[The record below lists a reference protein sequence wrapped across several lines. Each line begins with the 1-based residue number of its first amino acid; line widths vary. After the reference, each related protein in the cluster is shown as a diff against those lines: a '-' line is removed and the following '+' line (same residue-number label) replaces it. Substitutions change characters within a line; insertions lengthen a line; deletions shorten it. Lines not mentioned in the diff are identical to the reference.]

1 LILSADDF
9 ERTVNLESNF
19 ATTCCK
25 IDLDMAKAKS
35 RRKKGKQHN
44 SQINQY
50 DKIFRENLEA
60 ALPGLIKNL
69 LGIQA
74 VHTEE
79 LPDDIQHTKERKPD
93 VLKKVTD
100 KNGETFVLHIEF
112 QVKDELEMVFRMAE
126 YYIMLLRQYQL
137 QVRQYVIYIGAGDP
151 AMTDHIRSESMNFK
165 YRLIVLSAVDY
176 QLLLRS
182 ENPEEKM
189 LAILADFGG
198 GDPKRIIEN
207 IVNQVITATKG
218 DFSKLRYIQ
227 QLRILA
233 QLRNLAI
240 ESLQIMDSIANYI
253 SEEKDILYRRGERD
267 GIEKGKETV
276 VKILLLNTD
285 FTVAKIAALSD
296 VTEAFVKKVKK
307 TLK

>member
-1 LILSADDF
+1 
-9 ERTVNLESNF
+9 
-19 ATTCCK
+19 
-25 IDLDMAKAKS
+25 MAKS
-35 RRKKGKQHN
+35 SSKKGKRRNPQV
-44 SQINQY
+44 NQY
-50 DKIFRENLEA
+50 DKILKENIEA

-69 LGIQA
+69 LGIHA

-126 YYIMLLRQYQL
+126 YYIMLFRQYQL
-137 QVRQYVIYIGAGDP
+137 RVQQYVIYIGAGEP
-151 AMTDHIRSESMNFK
+151 TMTDHIRSEAMNFK
-165 YRLIVLSAVDY
+165 YRLIALSTVDY

-182 ENPEEKM
+182 HNPEEKM

-198 GDPKRIIEN
+198 RDPKRIIEN
-207 IVNQVITATKG
+207 IVNQVITTSKG
-218 DFSKLRYIQ
+218 NFSKLRHIQ

-233 QLRNLAI
+233 QLRNLAP
-240 ESLQIMDSIANYI
+240 ESLEIMDSIANYI
-253 SEEKDILYRRGERD
+253 SEEKDILYRRGEKKGIEK
-267 GIEKGKETV
+267 GIEKGKETF
-276 VKILLLNTD
+276 VKNLLLNTN
-285 FTVAKIAALSD
+285 FTIAKIATLTN
-296 VTEAFVKKVKK
+296 VTESFVKKVKK

>member
-1 LILSADDF
+1 
-9 ERTVNLESNF
+9 
-19 ATTCCK
+19 
-25 IDLDMAKAKS
+25 MAKARS
-35 RRKKGKQHN
+35 RGNKGKQSN
-44 SQINQY
+44 RQVNQY

-69 LGIQA
+69 LGIHA

-112 QVKDELEMVFRMAE
+112 QVKDEQEMVFRMAE

-137 QVRQYVIYIGAGDP
+137 RVRQYVIYIGAGEP
-151 AMTDHIRSESMNFK
+151 TMTDHIRSEPMSFK
-165 YRLIVLSAVDY
+165 YQLIALSSVDY

-182 ENPEEKM
+182 DNPEEKM
-189 LAILADFGG
+189 LAILANFGS
-198 GDPKRIIEN
+198 GDPERVIEN
-207 IVNQVITATKG
+207 IVNQVIAISRG
-218 DFSKLRYIQ
+218 DFSKHRHIR

-233 QLRNLAI
+233 QLRNLAP

-253 SEEKDILYRRGERD
+253 SEEKDILYRRGEKKGMEK
-267 GIEKGKETV
+267 GIEKGKKTV
-276 VKILLLNTD
+276 VKNLLLSTN
-285 FTVAKIAALSD
+285 FTIAKIASLTS
-296 VTEAFVKKVKK
+296 VTEDFVKKVKK